1 MKASGSYFS
10 CLQSCEFKLLKARHR
25 ECYERK
31 TEEYRKFS
39 NHIYNIEFNNQTMER
54 QVDLSLHHQRGGDV
68 TITNHQ
74 VKNYK
79 LRSRNCHRCNCSHVS
94 NIFQDNYPNSTGLSD
109 TKIFQMQKYFVSQV
123 WLPIIFNLHIKCILC
138 PYKKIFL
145 ES

>member
-1 MKASGSYFS
+1 MNAKQKSIVNFQITFTILSS
-10 CLQSCEFKLLKARHR
+10 TIKQWRDRWTSV
-25 ECYERK
+25 
-31 TEEYRKFS
+31 
-39 NHIYNIEFNNQTMER
+39 NIIR
-54 QVDLSLHHQRGGDV
+54 DV
-68 TITNHQ
+68 TITNHK

-138 PYKKIFL
+138 PNKKIFL